1 MKNIQYN
8 FIGIATGLVLSSTGV
23 HAAYN
28 DAGTEYTTETVES
41 WIDMGAAME
50 PLNFS
55 DFLVCLLK
63 KTAADQIVNG
73 TYDALTDSSKCQT
86 GQGASKPEIAKMTV
100 VTSRADNSSPQLI
113 KIWFDA
119 GSDSQYIV
127 NANVTESVSATAP
140 YGSFSFSWQN
150 ANDAAEK
157 GTMKFASGDTAST
170 VKMARA
176 DPSEGFTWL
185 NGTVSNNK
193 ETGQVAVGI
202 DTDSYV
208 LSFDKVS
215 GGHVNT
221 QKEGSAAECY
231 DRDALAEYVFGYN
244 LYDPVTG
251 ARKNLA
257 GPFQCSYDSS
267 GTTKQCHIGPYGA
280 WFEGGETTSVT
291 SVTHEDGTV
300 YSGITYD
307 ESDANND
314 GVYITISGYT
324 FDPPINFAKADQ
336 TSGVGSVQAAMGNNT
351 NLQYYGPRDL
361 YGLPWLCSTDGINF
375 MQDDNAGN
383 CSAATTWRPGAKL
396 SDGAVLT
403 DMSSNTYVAKATA
416 TMKVM
421 ETEPGACSALP
432 LTSVS
437 TAYPAL
443 TASDI
448 TAVTSTWADKPVV
461 TGAPIVV
468 EGVLQ

>member
-1 MKNIQYN
+1 MNNIKYN
-8 FIGIATGLVLSSTGV
+8 FIGISTGMLLSITGV
-23 HAAYN
+23 QAAYD
-28 DAGTEYTTETVES
+28 DAGTEYTTDTVES

-55 DFLVCLLK
+55 DFLVCLMK

-73 TYDALTDSSKCQT
+73 TYNALTDSSKCQT
-86 GQGASKPEIAKMTV
+86 GQGSSKPEIAKMTV
-100 VTSRADNSSPQLI
+100 VTSRADNTSPQVV

-119 GSDSQYIV
+119 GPGSQYIV
-127 NANVTESVSATAP
+127 DANVTEAVSATAP

-157 GTMKFASGDTAST
+157 GTMSFASDNTASN
-170 VKMARA
+170 VKLAMA
-176 DPSEGFTWL
+176 DPREGFTWI
-185 NGTVSNNK
+185 NGAVSNNK

-202 DTDSYV
+202 GADSYA
-208 LSFDKVS
+208 LSFDKIS

-221 QKEGSAAECY
+221 QKTGSAEECY
-231 DRDALAEYVFGYN
+231 DRDALTEYVFGYN
-244 LYDPVTG
+244 LYDPTTG
-251 ARKNLA
+251 VRKNLV

-280 WFEGGETTSVT
+280 WYEGGETTSVT

-307 ESDANND
+307 NNDANND
-314 GVYITISGYT
+314 GVYITIPGYT
-324 FDPPINFAKADQ
+324 FDPPVNFAKSDQ
-336 TSGVGSVQAAMGNNT
+336 TSGAGSVQAAMGNNT

-361 YGLPWLCSTDGINF
+361 YGLPWLCSNDGVTY

-383 CSAATTWRPGAKL
+383 CSSATSWRPGAKL
-396 SDGAVLT
+396 VDGTVLT
-403 DMSSNTYVAKATA
+403 DISSNTYVAKATVA
-416 TMKVM
+416 MKVM
-421 ETEPGACSALP
+421 GTEPGACSALS
-432 LTSVS
+432 LTGVS

-443 TASDI
+443 TSSDI
-448 TAVTSTWADKPVV
+448 TAVTSTWADKPAV
-461 TGAPIVV
+461 TEAPIVV